1 MFFVRY
7 RPPNLADTSRESI
20 FALLPVMSTFSL
32 ALANSDSKFFPTI
45 DILNLI
51 EIEVMFLVCDFFS
64 SKQNVFKIVGLKTE
78 QSFVVK
84 IDINDLLPIH
94 SARNEI
100 LDLFI

>member
-1 MFFVRY
+1 MIFVRY
-7 RPPNLADTSRESI
+7 RPPNLADTSREHFRVTSCDVD
-20 FALLPVMSTFSL
+20 FLFGVSH
-32 ALANSDSKFFPTI
+32 SDSKFFLTI

-51 EIEVMFLVCDFFS
+51 EVEVMFLVCDFFS

-84 IDINDLLPIH
+84 IDVNDLLPIH

-100 LDLFI
+100 LDPFI

>member
-1 MFFVRY
+1 MIFVRY

-20 FALLPVMSTFSL
+20 FALLPVMSTFFL
-32 ALANSDSKFFPTI
+32 GVGHSDSKFFPTI

-51 EIEVMFLVCDFFS
+51 EVEVMFLVCDFFS

-84 IDINDLLPIH
+84 IDVNDLLPIY